1 MQCIS
6 ETGLDFINQE
16 LKSNMQTLESFTVT
30 PGTCFK
36 KLYRISFHVDLN
48 PEYSF
53 YFDVV
58 YDYEFSACRF
68 MSRERFGIT
77 LLRINS

>member
-1 MQCIS
+1 MQLSQCFECIIVTQLNCETIISKQICIFNYFTSIMQCIS

-36 KLYRISFHVDLN
+36 KLYRIVFHSML
-48 PEYSF
+48 
-53 YFDVV
+53 
-58 YDYEFSACRF
+58 
-68 MSRERFGIT
+68 T
-77 LLRINS
+77 